1 MTASVKR
8 DYRSELRAAQA
19 LETRRSI
26 VAAASKLFVEDG
38 YGATTID
45 AVAEAAGVS
54 RKTVFTAV
62 GGKLDLLKVALDWA
76 VAGDDRPVAVADR
89 GEMRQIMAED
99 DAVVLLRGCAR
110 VIVAITGRA
119 AGLAQAL
126 EVAAGMDPAACDLVE
141 QARRHRLDDAR
152 MVVGRLRALG
162 ALTQRPHLRRGGGS
176 GLAGHRPR
184 AFRPSGPGA
193 WVVPWAIREVAVAV
207 SDRAI
212 DQHIVQFSYMPQR
225 ACNAL
230 VNAAIDVLSMCS
242 HRSRALSRP
251 HGFSATWMMS
261 GCGLAMST
269 SAEDVTGPMSPKQLA
284 GQALRRVPVVRVH
297 RVTGAAATPLRCPS
311 ATGGL

>member
-38 YGATTID
+38 YVATTID
-45 AVAEAAGVS
+45 AVAVAAGVS

-126 EVAAGMDPAACDLVE
+126 EVAGGMDPAACDLVE
-141 QARRHRLDDAR
+141 QARRHRLDDAL

-162 ALTQRPHLRRGGGS
+162 ALTSDLTYD
-176 GLAGHRPR
+176 
-184 AFRPSGPGA
+184 
-193 WVVPWAIREVAVAV
+193 EAVALV
-207 SDRAI
+207 WLATDPVLFDR
-212 DQHIVQFSYMPQR
+212 
-225 ACNAL
+225 L
-230 VNAAIDVLSMCS
+230 
-242 HRSRALSRP
+242 
-251 HGFSATWMMS
+251 
-261 GCGLAMST
+261 
-269 SAEDVTGPMSPKQLA
+269 
-284 GQALRRVPVVRVH
+284 VRV
-297 RVTGAAATPLRCPS
+297 RGWSRGRFEKWLSQYLIGQLIST
-311 ATGGL
+311 

>member
-62 GGKLDLLKVALDWA
+62 GGKLDLLTVALDWA

-126 EVAAGMDPAACDLVE
+126 EAAAGMDPAACDLVE
-141 QARRHRLDDAR
+141 QGRRHRLDDAR
-152 MVVGRLRALG
+152 MIVNRLRALG
-162 ALTQRPHLRRGGGS
+162 ALTSDLTYGEAVDLVW
-176 GLAGHRPR
+176 LATDPVL
-184 AFRPSGPGA
+184 F
-193 WVVPWAIREVAVAV
+193 
-207 SDRAI
+207 DR
-212 DQHIVQFSYMPQR
+212 
-225 ACNAL
+225 L
-230 VNAAIDVLSMCS
+230 
-242 HRSRALSRP
+242 
-251 HGFSATWMMS
+251 
-261 GCGLAMST
+261 
-269 SAEDVTGPMSPKQLA
+269 
-284 GQALRRVPVVRVH
+284 VRV
-297 RVTGAAATPLRCPS
+297 RGWSRRRFKKWLSQYLIGQLIGA
-311 ATGGL
+311 

>member
-99 DAVVLLRGCAR
+99 DAVALLRGCAR

-119 AGLAQAL
+119 AGLARAL
-126 EVAAGMDPAACDLVE
+126 EVAAGIDPAARDLVE

-162 ALTQRPHLRRGGGS
+162 ALTSDLTYDEAVDLVW
-176 GLAGHRPR
+176 LATDPVL
-184 AFRPSGPGA
+184 F
-193 WVVPWAIREVAVAV
+193 
-207 SDRAI
+207 DR
-212 DQHIVQFSYMPQR
+212 
-225 ACNAL
+225 L
-230 VNAAIDVLSMCS
+230 
-242 HRSRALSRP
+242 
-251 HGFSATWMMS
+251 
-261 GCGLAMST
+261 
-269 SAEDVTGPMSPKQLA
+269 
-284 GQALRRVPVVRVH
+284 VRV
-297 RVTGAAATPLRCPS
+297 RGWSRRRFEKWLSQYLIGQLIST
-311 ATGGL
+311 